1 MISFPQGENM
11 ASLEG
16 DVMRSFALVLEVIKD
31 QVMADVQ
38 SAAVKNKVL
47 TGDMDA
53 SANLKTLDP
62 IIRAAVDQAGRN
74 AMRQMQS
81 SLKPYARQMEQ
92 HRLDASRR

>member
-1 MISFPQGENM
+1 M

-47 TGDMDA
+47 AEGMDA
-53 SANLKTLDP
+53 SSNLKTLDP
-62 IIRAAVDQAGRN
+62 IIRSAVDQAGRN

-81 SLKPYARQMEQ
+81 SLKPYARLMEQ
-92 HRLDASRR
+92 HRIDGTRR